1 MFRRRRIVHCAV
13 YQLLKLKYLINAF
26 SYPTQYSIF
35 QINSINIYF
44 YLRYHHVAFIY
55 LRRLLP
61 TISMRILE
69 ARTIQGFLPK
79 VNYIFEQLLAP
90 NGLYSSAYLNEN
102 KSK

>member
-13 YQLLKLKYLINAF
+13 YQLLKLKYLINAL
-26 SYPTQYSIF
+26 SYNPRRIF
-35 QINSINIYF
+35 KVNSINIYF
-44 YLRYHHVAFIY
+44 YFRYHHVAFIY

-69 ARTIQGFLPK
+69 ARTIQGFIPK

-90 NGLYSSAYLNEN
+90 NGLHSSAYLNGN